1 MSNLA
6 VDALKYAR
14 VPNVDRCLEWYGN
27 GIFVFLLASI
37 ALLGTGRLEFLSVSA
52 WSVSRTTFLSW
63 VLWKLLSA
71 IRYRRWP
78 VDFAGHLIPF
88 SLLLFFVAV
97 VISLLPDFHSSG
109 DFRYFF
115 FGCAHAIMVMDL
127 VENQRKGRWV
137 YLCLALLP
145 GIVTFRGILNDPS
158 VLNLDLTRRLGYPL
172 DHPNTAGY
180 LFSMSIPLALALV
193 VTEKGALRGLAV
205 LSCAAQL
212 VGLVLTYSRGA
223 WLGWAASMLFLTV
236 AWKRWKEVSGV
247 LLALV
252 LVFAFATP
260 LRERL
265 LTLLKP
271 QADFAMNERMEVMGG
286 AIKLGAEHPILGIGY
301 GRGRF
306 KEALRD
312 AFRGTGNENSLIWHA
327 HNVYV
332 ELFAETGIVGLG
344 AFLWL
349 LGCTGYSILRRAY
362 SKRHASRTILL
373 GLAGSWTAA
382 AITGFG
388 DVPFYHHETRIFFFT
403 ILALAFV
410 SDKTR
415 DISGES

>member
-1 MSNLA
+1 MSNLS
-6 VDALKYAR
+6 VDALKYTG
-14 VPNVDRCLEWYGN
+14 VPNVDRYLEWYGK
-27 GIFVFLLASI
+27 GIFAFLLVSI
-37 ALLGTGRLEFLSVSA
+37 ALLGTGRLEFFSVSA

-63 VLWKLLSA
+63 LLWKLLSA

-78 VDFAGHLIPF
+78 VNSLSHTIPF
-88 SLLLFFVAV
+88 SLLLFFIAV
-97 VISLLPDFHSSG
+97 TISLLPDFHASG

-115 FGCAHAIMVMDL
+115 FGCAHAVMVMDL
-127 VENQRKGRWV
+127 FEDQRRGHWV

-145 GIVTFRGILNDPS
+145 GIVTFRDILNDPS

-223 WLGWAASMLFLTV
+223 WLGWAASMIFLAVT
-236 AWKRWKEVSGV
+236 WKRWKEASGILV
-247 LLALV
+247 AFV
-252 LVFAFATP
+252 LVFAFAAP
-260 LRERL
+260 LRDRL

-271 QADFAMNERMEVMGG
+271 QADIAINERMEVMGG

-301 GRGRF
+301 GRGRL
-306 KEALRD
+306 KEALRG
-312 AFRGTGNENSLIWHA
+312 AFRGTAIENSPIWHA

-332 ELFAETGIVGLG
+332 ELFAETGVLGLG

-349 LGCTGYSILRRAY
+349 LGCTGYLILRRAY
-362 SKRHASRTILL
+362 SERHASRMILL
-373 GLAGSWTAA
+373 GLAGSWIAA

-410 SDKTR
+410 SDRTR
-415 DISGES
+415 DISGQS

>member
-1 MSNLA
+1 MKSFSGDPSKHIQRTNM
-6 VDALKYAR
+6 
-14 VPNVDRCLEWYGN
+14 DRCLEWYGK
-27 GIFVFLLASI
+27 GIFGFLLVAI

-63 VLWKLLSA
+63 LLWKLLSA
-71 IRYRRWP
+71 IRYHRWP
-78 VDFAGHLIPF
+78 VNSLSHPIPF
-88 SLLLFFVAV
+88 SLLLFFIAV
-97 VISLLPDFHSSG
+97 TISLLPDFHASG
-109 DFRYFF
+109 DFRYFC

-127 VENQRKGRWV
+127 VEDQRRGRWV

-145 GIVTFRGILNDPS
+145 GIVMFRDVFSEPS

-205 LSCAAQL
+205 LSCVAQL

-223 WLGWAASMLFLTV
+223 WLGWAASMLFLAVT
-236 AWKRWKEVSGV
+236 WKRWKEASGILV
-247 LLALV
+247 ALV
-252 LVFAFATP
+252 LVFAFAAP

-271 QADFAMNERMEVMGG
+271 QADIAMNERMEVMGG
-286 AIKLGAEHPILGIGY
+286 AIKLGAEHPILGVGY
-301 GRGRF
+301 GRGRL

-312 AFRGTGNENSLIWHA
+312 AFRGTANENSPIWHT

-362 SKRHASRTILL
+362 SERHASRTILL